1 MDDKKT
7 KKEIE
12 AERRLAQQEKARKEK
27 AWARLIKTA
36 KPIK

>member
-1 MDDKKT
+1 MDTKT

-12 AERRLAQQEKARKEK
+12 AERRKADQEKARKEK
-27 AWARLIKTA
+27 AWARLIKNV